1 MKGREMTNT
10 EFLLRTVR
18 ESEVMSGWQDS
29 FSKMMDDISKDLSS
43 KSFESGKESFEMD
56 DAFEK
61 QLEYVEEKGVTY
73 GNRSSR

>member
-18 ESEVMSGWQDS
+18 ESEGMSGWQDS

>member
-1 MKGREMTNT
+1 MTNT

-18 ESEVMSGWQDS
+18 ESEGMSGWQDS

-61 QLEYVEEKGVTY
+61 
-73 GNRSSR
+73 

>member
-1 MKGREMTNT
+1 MKGRTMTNT

-18 ESEVMSGWQDS
+18 ESEKMSGWQDS

-43 KSFESGKESFEMD
+43 KSFESGKECFEMD

-61 QLEYVEEKGVTY
+61 
-73 GNRSSR
+73 

>member
-18 ESEVMSGWQDS
+18 ESEGMSGWQDS
-29 FSKMMDDISKDLSS
+29 FSVMKNDISKDLLS
-43 KSFESGKESFEMD
+43 KKIESEKDCFEMD

-61 QLEYVEEKGVTY
+61 
-73 GNRSSR
+73 

>member
-1 MKGREMTNT
+1 MTNT

-18 ESEVMSGWQDS
+18 ESEGMSGWQDS

-43 KSFESGKESFEMD
+43 KSFESGKECFEMD

-61 QLEYVEEKGVTY
+61 QLEYVKEKGVTY